1 MSSNTDSCGMPV
13 DQDGEPLEYGVHGG
27 VGGVAPFAISGEVF
41 RELFSGS
48 AKNDGDVASHLES
61 VATRVIPSSS
71 GGVPLVDKVTVE
83 DWCSSDE
90 EPLSPNSAFELCRNN
105 TSATVHAMMK
115 TTKFDRDALFSAK
128 RKLMCALNFLRAK
141 GFSEEA
147 IFADMSRDGL
157 GPNRDEFGLPCRSG
171 ASGDNV
177 VGNPLTDKMK
187 SVLGASTDAEVVGDL
202 PTMGAEEVL
211 DDLSKPAVDPGEQN
225 DKKRKTWVDV
235 VKPEISPS
243 LSLDYIPRKP
253 GSMVVSPPR
262 DILLKGNEKFK
273 FSIVGL
279 FSKGSLPFR
288 KVEEFAF
295 KHWKKFG
302 LLHVSQKDSRVFVF
316 RFNSDGGKNAVLSMG
331 TWYIEKRPFLVHSWG
346 SSPGNLTHMPLWVK
360 FDNIPDAYWT
370 QEGLSYLGS
379 AIGKPL
385 AADPLTCKLEIL
397 PFAKICVEYH
407 IGDDLP
413 TFLDVEVLDPCS
425 DTLGTQRVMVSY
437 PNRPTVC
444 SGCKT
449 LGHLVGACPKTVRK
463 WVEKKATVVN
473 DELGDGVPEVSKTA
487 SKEVKAS
494 TSVEGPISPLV
505 EASDPGWQAVPKKF
519 TARCPLSSPG
529 SDVSPSPCNTFKN
542 LTMVDEIDAK
552 RATVEPSG
560 AVLSRSQRKKQRR
573 ALKVQGASPS
583 SQS

>member
-1 MSSNTDSCGMPV
+1 
-13 DQDGEPLEYGVHGG
+13 
-27 VGGVAPFAISGEVF
+27 
-41 RELFSGS
+41 
-48 AKNDGDVASHLES
+48 
-61 VATRVIPSSS
+61 
-71 GGVPLVDKVTVE
+71 
-83 DWCSSDE
+83 
-90 EPLSPNSAFELCRNN
+90 
-105 TSATVHAMMK
+105 
-115 TTKFDRDALFSAK
+115 
-128 RKLMCALNFLRAK
+128 MCALNFLRAK

-253 GSMVVSPPR
+253 
-262 DILLKGNEKFK
+262 
-273 FSIVGL
+273 
-279 FSKGSLPFR
+279 
-288 KVEEFAF
+288 
-295 KHWKKFG
+295 
-302 LLHVSQKDSRVFVF
+302 
-316 RFNSDGGKNAVLSMG
+316 
-331 TWYIEKRPFLVHSWG
+331 
-346 SSPGNLTHMPLWVK
+346 
-360 FDNIPDAYWT
+360 
-370 QEGLSYLGS
+370 
-379 AIGKPL
+379 
-385 AADPLTCKLEIL
+385 
-397 PFAKICVEYH
+397 
-407 IGDDLP
+407 
-413 TFLDVEVLDPCS
+413 
-425 DTLGTQRVMVSY
+425 
-437 PNRPTVC
+437 
-444 SGCKT
+444 
-449 LGHLVGACPKTVRK
+449 
-463 WVEKKATVVN
+463 ATVVN

-494 TSVEGPISPLV
+494 TSVEGSISPLV
-505 EASDPGWQAVPKKF
+505 EASDSGWQDVPKKF